1 MVHYSTIFL
10 AFAAV
15 ATAIPAGTSNADI
28 IQSTFSFASW
38 VDTIIADPNTALSP
52 EEALEQF
59 HKEAIHNGLA
69 KRQEFRN
76 CAQIGDQPALARD
89 AVSCINELA
98 DRGRAGQQCNVN
110 ATSKSQCRRQ
120 YAQIVTVKAD
130 NQSKVNTMNCNDIAR
145 AAGLIMDRCT
155 RNGNTVAGQA
165 AINTIA
171 VHIQEPLI

>member
-15 ATAIPAGTSNADI
+15 VTALPAGTSDADI
-28 IQSTFSFASW
+28 IESNFSFANW
-38 VDTIIADPNTALSP
+38 VDTLIADPSTALSP
-52 EEALEQF
+52 EDALEQF
-59 HKEAIHNGLA
+59 HQEEIHTGLA

-76 CAQIGDQPALARD
+76 CVQAGDQPALARD

-110 ATSKSQCRRQ
+110 STSKSQCRRQ
-120 YAQIVTVKAD
+120 FAQIVTVKAD

-155 RNGNTVAGQA
+155 KNGNTVSGQA
-165 AINTIA
+165 IINTIA